1 MHWKCLKEGLP
12 ISLKELD
19 YCEELRVSNPGTI
32 AKINLHTPTLHFKRM
47 YVCLATC
54 KTGFLEECRRIISL
68 NACHL
73 RGFLNGQLLAVV
85 GIDGNDGMY
94 LIAFAICEAETK
106 ASWSWFL
113 KLLLADIGPVREC
126 GWTFTSNQQ
135 KVCVSFLCKL
145 AVVFIVYIYIY
156 I

>member
-1 MHWKCLKEGLP
+1 MLKGRFSYQFERAR
-12 ISLKELD
+12 D

-47 YVCLATC
+47 YVYLATC

-68 NACHL
+68 DACHL

-113 KLLLADIGPVREC
+113 ELLLADISPVREC
-126 GWTFTSNQQ
+126 GWAFTSDQQ

-145 AVVFIVYIYIY
+145 DVVFIVYIYI
-156 I
+156 